1 MIKITFDQIITKDK
15 KRSQEPTTFEKN
27 LISTQNNQFIDHA
40 ELKKRV
46 LLTAN
51 QMFYILFYLEISN

>member
-40 ELKKRV
+40 ELKKKGSSNSQPDV
-46 LLTAN
+46 LY
-51 QMFYILFYLEISN
+51 FILS